1 MGSPKFPSTPVRT
14 CPVPRPRWFRGATAA
29 RRTHCCLP
37 AFRRCR
43 LDHND
48 HRFRASIARP
58 ARSILPNSHPGLL
71 RRTRDSLRPCQRA
84 LGRWDFLPQPGQ
96 GTHWAALASFKS
108 YIAPIPSSRA
118 SLGGTAHFTRWLE
131 SQRLVVGLERS
142 AAMLREAR
150 RLRTEGP
157 LSRAAGVR
165 LVGVVARSS
174 VYPRRL
180 CSLRT
185 WIPLGD
191 VLGVSARLR

>member
-1 MGSPKFPSTPVRT
+1 VSSAEKDLLRWMLARFPS
-14 CPVPRPRWFRGATAA
+14 
-29 RRTHCCLP
+29 
-37 AFRRCR
+37 
-43 LDHND
+43 
-48 HRFRASIARP
+48 
-58 ARSILPNSHPGLL
+58 ARSVLEVG
-71 RRTRDSLRPCQRA
+71 C
-84 LGRWDFLPQPGQ
+84 
-96 GTHWAALASFKS
+96 
-108 YIAPIPSSRA
+108 
-118 SLGGTAHFTRWLE
+118 GTAHFTRWLE
-131 SQRLVVGLERS
+131 PQRLVVGLERS